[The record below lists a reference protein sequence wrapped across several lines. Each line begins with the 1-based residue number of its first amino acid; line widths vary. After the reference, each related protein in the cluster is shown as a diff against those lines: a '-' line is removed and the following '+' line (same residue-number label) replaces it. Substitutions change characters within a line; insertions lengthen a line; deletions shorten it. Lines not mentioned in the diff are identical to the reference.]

1 MVVYQNFYGQEFNV
15 INISKQLIY
24 MEQVIIVMGKMREK
38 CLVLKDF
45 LQRKRIHI

>member
-1 MVVYQNFYGQEFNV
+1 MVVYQNSYGQEFSI

-24 MEQVIIVMGKMREK
+24 MEQVIIVMDKMREK

-45 LQRKRIHI
+45 LQRKRILI

>member
-1 MVVYQNFYGQEFNV
+1 MILKKSSENLERKRYKYN
-15 INISKQLIY
+15 KQLIY
-24 MEQVIIVMGKMREK
+24 MEKVVIVMEKMRER